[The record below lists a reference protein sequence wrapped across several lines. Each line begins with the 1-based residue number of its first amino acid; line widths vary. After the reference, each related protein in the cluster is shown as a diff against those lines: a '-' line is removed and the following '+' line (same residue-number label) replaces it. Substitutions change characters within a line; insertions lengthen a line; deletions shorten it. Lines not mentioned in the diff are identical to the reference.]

1 MTSVKTTAYRIML
14 LIAAVISFAFTLF
27 NFFYYVNDIISIMSF
42 GFAGTPAIIVLQL
55 LATALLLIFALIKIT
70 DKNFKK
76 VKTWAFI
83 IVILSALI
91 NFAAAILTESVVRE
105 LIQEISDPWGMGYYY
120 EYYVSFPELYIIA
133 AVITVLSFISVFT
146 LVRSKGVPAA
156 QSYKQNSSV
165 SITPLN
171 QQQLTQEQLEER
183 LLKAKKLLQ
192 AGAITKEEYDE
203 MFSNIIEGKE
213 PNALKAKSAEQQVI
227 DEKIMKINKLK
238 KMRADGLLTAEEYR
252 NMLSHLF

>member
-14 LIAAVISFAFTLF
+14 LIAAVISFAFTLL
-27 NFFYYVNDIISIMSF
+27 NFFSFVYDIISIMSF
-42 GFAGTPAIIVLQL
+42 SFEGTPAIIVLQL
-55 LATALLLIFALIKIT
+55 LATALLLIFALLKIT

-83 IVILSALI
+83 IVILSALM
-91 NFAAAILTESVVRE
+91 NFAAAILTESVFRE
-105 LIQEISDPWGMGYYY
+105 LLRILNNDNYYYY
-120 EYYVSFPELYIIA
+120 EYHASFSELYVIA

-146 LVRSKGVPAA
+146 LVRSKGFPAA
-156 QSYKQNSSV
+156 QPYKQTSSV
-165 SITPLN
+165 SVTPLH
-171 QQQLTQEQLEER
+171 QQQLSQEQLEER

-203 MFSNIIEGKE
+203 MFSNIIEGKD
-213 PNALKAKSAEQQVI
+213 PNALKAKSAEQQEI

-238 KMRADGLLTAEEYR
+238 KMRADGLLTDEEYR
-252 NMLSHLF
+252 DMLSHLF